1 MSQNFWCRAFLN
13 LTENDALWKRRKW
26 RITARFSK
34 RSKSYPPRLKD
45 ALISEKVRF
54 PNSLQ
59 CEYEELC
66 VFRGVRY
73 TATKT
78 AIDKSDFLL
87 RYRRN
92 RVRFSHQSSEKQG
105 GWIPTGRQVCC
116 RPGSKGKNWGGRS
129 KINGRYTQVKR
140 PFRKYDRE
148 TPSMTGFQ
156 RFLTPNYRVN
166 EYIEYTGGVFTWKN
180 QQLWNA

>member
-1 MSQNFWCRAFLN
+1 MVILN
-13 LTENDALWKRRKW
+13 RIIDKSDLQHIENDTFFDDMCMVKAVVDISQELV
-26 RITARFSK
+26 
-34 RSKSYPPRLKD
+34 PPRLKD

-105 GWIPTGRQVCC
+105 GWVPTGRQVCC
-116 RPGSKGKNWGGRS
+116 RPGSKGKN
-129 KINGRYTQVKR
+129 
-140 PFRKYDRE
+140 
-148 TPSMTGFQ
+148 
-156 RFLTPNYRVN
+156 
-166 EYIEYTGGVFTWKN
+166 
-180 QQLWNA
+180 